1 MLRLLGE
8 GSGVAP
14 TRGAS
19 TLQVLHYAPG
29 LAYSGDLEPSTL
41 TINYTT
47 KPTTPNYSASLT
59 IPAPP
64 EGIRVLRAGIRLQ
77 LNIVS
82 SNTYAHYAV
91 EVNGVEVMNSQTSY
105 GQTSYVRAGADV
117 LPPVLALGS
126 PNQVRLYLWAD
137 PTGGAFTLDAV
148 ECWMGVGSTRYVI
161 QGGTLLAEVS
171 GLASVVA
178 VVNRVGQYTPHF
190 RFGPPLDHQLYWL
203 KVDSTGSAG
212 LPAVLADQGILITL
226 YTDSD
231 RDLAYIDK
239 VWVLHMA

>member
-8 GSGVAP
+8 GWSVAP
-14 TRGAS
+14 TKGANAP
-19 TLQVLHYAPG
+19 QVIYYAPG
-29 LAYSGDLEPSTL
+29 LAYSGDLETSTV

-47 KPTTPNYSASLT
+47 KPTTPNYSTSLT

-64 EGIRVLRAGIRLQ
+64 EGIRVFRAGIRLQ
-77 LNIVS
+77 LNIIS

-91 EVNGVEVMNSQTSY
+91 EVNGVEVINSQTSY

-126 PNQVRLYLWAD
+126 PNQVRIYLWAD
-137 PTGGAFTLDAV
+137 PIGGAFTLDAV

-171 GLASVVA
+171 GLASVIA
-178 VVNRVGQYTPHF
+178 AVNRIGQYTPHF
-190 RFGPPLDHQLYWL
+190 RFGPPVDHQLYWL
-203 KVDSTGSAG
+203 KVDSSGSAG
-212 LPAVLADQGILITL
+212 LPAVLVDEGILITL